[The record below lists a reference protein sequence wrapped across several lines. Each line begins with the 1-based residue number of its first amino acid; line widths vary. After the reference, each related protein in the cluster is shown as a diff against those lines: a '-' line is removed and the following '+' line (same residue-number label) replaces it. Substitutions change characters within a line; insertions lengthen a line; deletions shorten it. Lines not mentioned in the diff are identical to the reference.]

1 MFFTPLESW
10 IEQAAI
16 KTQELVNQE
25 FDRVGTPQPG
35 SALDQLGLR
44 DGLEIVR
51 DYLQHGEAGVA
62 FEHLLYMVK
71 ELDLVLPADTYAL
84 IEQEGDKLG
93 LHAQH
98 LSADETRGRQL
109 TSRCT

>member
-44 DGLEIVR
+44 DGLEIIR
-51 DYLQHGEAGVA
+51 DYLQYGEYGLA

-71 ELDLVLPADTYAL
+71 ELDLVLPRDVYVL
-84 IEQEGDKLG
+84 IERAGSRMGYSSSAWTGIKRGD
-93 LHAQH
+93 A
-98 LSADETRGRQL
+98 S
-109 TSRCT
+109 